1 MAGWEWA
8 GGPGPCPQWL
18 SCEFLCQRH
27 GWGFQ
32 WSSLQEKKTAHDSL
46 SGENTQSTR
55 HGRGSLTVLPNAGY
69 CERKTDSLIQTV
81 CQKFRHQTSLSKDHW
96 LTGKEV
102 DRRGSSGANGNLVP
116 GGTSDHLDPGLP
128 FSHLSPVP
136 STSPAL
142 VAWAVSKYS

>member
-32 WSSLQEKKTAHDSL
+32 WSSLQEKKIAHDSQ
-46 SGENTQSTR
+46 SGENAQSAG

-69 CERKTDSLIQTV
+69 CEGKTDHLIQIV
-81 CQKFRHQTSLSKDHW
+81 CQKFQHQTSLSEDHR
-96 LTGKEV
+96 LTGEE
-102 DRRGSSGANGNLVP
+102 AAVP
-116 GGTSDHLDPGLP
+116 MAIWCQKPIST
-128 FSHLSPVP
+128 SHLLPVP